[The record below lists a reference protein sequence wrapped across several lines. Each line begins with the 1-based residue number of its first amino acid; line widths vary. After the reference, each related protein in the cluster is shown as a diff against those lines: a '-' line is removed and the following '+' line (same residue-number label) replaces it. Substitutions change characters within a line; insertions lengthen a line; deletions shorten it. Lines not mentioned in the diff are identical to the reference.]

1 MREAEMHYRR
11 ALETAPSFFAAHYNL
26 ATLLED
32 TGRAVEA
39 ALHFE
44 AARKADSE
52 LWQRLRAD

>member
-1 MREAEMHYRR
+1 MHYRR

-52 LWQRLRAD
+52 LWQRLLAY